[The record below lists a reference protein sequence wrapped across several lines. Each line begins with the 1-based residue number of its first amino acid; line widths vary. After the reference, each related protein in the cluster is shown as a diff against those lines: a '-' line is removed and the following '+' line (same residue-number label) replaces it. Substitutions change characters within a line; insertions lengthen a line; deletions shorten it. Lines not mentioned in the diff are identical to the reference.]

1 MDKNK
6 ISFKK
11 YLIYL
16 KILKIKIEIFTPKNT
31 IEFVIAHYNESF
43 EYLKYL
49 PKNQIITIY
58 YKGDKKVLLPKNNLN
73 IKLVQLENIGKEY
86 HSYLIHI
93 INNYENLTKINFFFS
108 ASFIELKDRTRN
120 FTKIYKKISSF
131 NIKKYNGLYTSEDKY
146 FLFKKEKNKALNPKF
161 RIFNHITSKNTQHK
175 IIQSDKF
182 PLDNF
187 FFTYFRDKKLD
198 KIIKSLNGIFA
209 TNKENI
215 ISVDK
220 KVFQAIVSEY
230 KIPNK
235 DYESGHYLERLYPS
249 IFKLN
254 EKEN

>member
-1 MDKNK
+1 MLN
-6 ISFKK
+6 ISYNK
-11 YLIYL
+11 YLLYL
-16 KILKIKIEIFTPKNT
+16 KILKIKIEIFIPKNT
-31 IEFVIAHYNESF
+31 IEFIIAHYNESF

-58 YKGDKKVLLPKNNLN
+58 YKGDKKASLPKINLN
-73 IKLVQLENIGKEY
+73 IKLIQLENIGKEY
-86 HSYLIHI
+86 HSYLTHI
-93 INNYENLTKINFFFS
+93 INNYENLTKINFFLS
-108 ASFIELKDRTRN
+108 ASFLKLKDRTRN

-131 NIKKYNGLYTSEDKY
+131 NRDKFNGLYTSEDKY
-146 FLFKKEKNKALNPKF
+146 FLFKNEKNKHLNPKF
-161 RIFNHITSKNTQHK
+161 RILNHITSQNKK
-175 IIQSDKF
+175 YEIIQSNKF

-187 FFTYFRDKKLD
+187 FFTYFKDKKLD
-198 KIIKSLNGIFA
+198 KNIKSLNGIFA

-220 KVFQAIVSEY
+220 EVFKSIISEY

-254 EKEN
+254 ENKN